1 MLVRRPVLLAYIFG
15 SVSSVL
21 LCNSAYAD
29 NERPWDLELGAGI
42 AVTPRYSGASVSTSR
57 LRLWIDAEYRTTD
70 LGSIAVDSGS
80 LTIDP
85 ELRWNLIDGKEV
97 GFGPLVGYRFGRN
110 DTNPGFTSAND
121 GSTYLQGVPTISSTF
136 DAGVQGHVVVLG
148 VPVFAQARSA
158 LSGTQGTLVNVG
170 LYLPLWP
177 EDSFNLTLLP
187 TATWADAR
195 QMQALYGVSA
205 QASATTGFATYVPG
219 SGSENAALE
228 IVPQWKLSISLHF
241 VGSVAYERLLGN
253 AAHSPLV
260 QSRNQV
266 SILSG
271 VTWSF

>member
-1 MLVRRPVLLAYIFG
+1 MWRPAMLAFIFG
-15 SVSSVL
+15 GVSSAL
-21 LCNSAYAD
+21 LCNSAHAD
-29 NERPWDLELGAGI
+29 NERPWDLQLGAGV
-42 AVTPRYSGASVSTSR
+42 AVAPRYSGASESTPR
-57 LRLWIDAEYRTTD
+57 RRLWVDAEYRTTG

-85 ELRWNLIDGKEV
+85 ELRWNLIDGKEA

-121 GSTYLQGVPTISSTF
+121 GSTHLQGLPTVSSTL
-136 DAGVQGHVVVLG
+136 DAGVQGHVMVFG
-148 VPVFAQARSA
+148 VPAFAQARWA

-177 EDSFNLTLLP
+177 EHSFSLTLLP

-195 QMQALYGVSA
+195 QMQALYGVNA

-219 SGSENAALE
+219 AGWEKAALE
-228 IVPQWKLSISLHF
+228 IIPEWKLSISLHF

-260 QSRNQV
+260 QSRSQV